1 MSYRVLEV
9 TKQESEQANKVKSE
23 VVCEAMEDEE
33 IDNMTDDDVLSFFFD
48 NDKMSIPKELI
59 EVLEQKVLRC
69 LREHNIKL
77 SK

>member
-9 TKQESEQANKVKSE
+9 TRQDAEQTNKINSE

-59 EVLEQKVLRC
+59 DVLEKKALRC